1 MVTINENEL
10 AKRVSE
16 IREKVAGNTY
26 NEILEVYLEGYADGY
41 NAALG
46 KPPTKEG
53 STADLKELEK
63 EAEVND

>member
-1 MVTINENEL
+1 MIKPIKETLKSIEDEL
-10 AKRVSE
+10 VGLR
-16 IREKVAGNTY
+16 RNGY
-26 NEILEVYLEGYADGY
+26 EVGYADGY